1 MSVTNFPNGVSSF
14 GMPMIGM
21 TTGSVFFV
29 DDSGSN
35 GNSGADTDNPFA
47 DIDYAIGQCTASKGD
62 VIFVMPGHYEA
73 ITGAAAIDC
82 DVAGV
87 SIIGLGRGTD
97 QPQISFGHA
106 DAGFVIGAASVWIEN
121 INFQAAITGV
131 LLGVSV
137 EAAGDYFTIKNCR
150 FDVAT
155 TTTDEFMSA
164 IEMATTADYG
174 IIDGNY
180 IDMGLGGATQAVHL
194 NNVSTGHQITN
205 NSILGAYS
213 TAVIAGSTAASTV
226 LYIGNNILSNGSGTT
241 VTAQPAI
248 EMNGNTSAMIYD
260 NLLLCNQDKLSE
272 PVVCDYGLLF
282 ENYYNETVDAA
293 TTGVVVGG
301 TASADG

>member
-35 GNSGADTDNPFA
+35 GNSGADADNPFA
-47 DIDYAIGQCTASKGD
+47 DIDYAIGRCTASKGD

-73 ITGAAAIDC
+73 ITGAAAIDA
-82 DVAGV
+82 DVAGI
-87 SIIGLGRGTD
+87 SIIGLGRGLD

-137 EAAGDYFTIKNCR
+137 EAAGDNFTIKNCR

-164 IEMATTADYG
+164 IETAAG
-174 IIDGNY
+174 ANNGVVEGCY

-194 NNVSTGHQITN
+194 NGTSSGHQILN
-205 NSILGAYS
+205 NHIMGAYS
-213 TAVIAGSTAASTV
+213 TANIAGSTGAST
-226 LYIGNNILSNGSGTT
+226 LIDIGYNILTNGSGTT
-241 VTAQPAI
+241 LTTEPNI
-248 EMNGNTSAMIYD
+248 ELNGNSTGNIYNNYCTCNEASD
-260 NLLLCNQDKLSE
+260 DTVIVADYALL
-272 PVVCDYGLLF
+272 Y
-282 ENYYNETVDAA
+282 ENYYNETISSAG
-293 TTGVVVGG
+293 TGVVFGLDV
-301 TASADG
+301 SADN